1 MKKILLFVV
10 VVFCISCNNKK
21 LAPNEYE
28 LEVSIAGLADSSLL
42 ILQEPKGTIIDST
55 RLSNNK
61 ATFKGSLNEYPVQ
74 WVLRD
79 LNGNY
84 KYIWVEPSYMNV
96 TVKDGNFFEAKITGS
111 KIQAESDE
119 LARRIKPFEII
130 MDNIDNYAMKN
141 QENLSDIEIDSLRTI
156 YFRAEKDEE
165 LETQKFI
172 EDKVNT
178 YYSIHILDFY
188 KTTFGKKVVSNLF
201 EKFNE
206 EYKNSDYGK
215 SISNYLNLNK
225 EPKIGESFRD
235 LSLPNK
241 NGDLVSISEI
251 NAKYLLVEFW
261 ASNCGPCRI
270 TNPKLAKI
278 YDNYNSKGF
287 EIYGISLDTN
297 NENWIN
303 AMHKDGI
310 KKWTNV
316 IEINGFDGDAALI
329 YGINAI
335 PDNFLINAEGKVI
348 ARKIWSEDLEKFLQE
363 NLQ

>member
-10 VVFCISCNNKK
+10 VAFCISCNNKK

-130 MDNIDNYAMKN
+130 MDNVDNYAMKN

-225 EPKIGESFRD
+225 EPKKTIEGFIGGVVFAIFAAILISFYNN
-235 LSLPNK
+235 SLTLIHWIFLALIVSFLGTA
-241 NGDLVSISEI
+241 GDLIESKYKRNANIKDSGNIMPGHGGILDRLDSLMFAAPFVYLYI
-251 NAKYLLVEFW
+251 NF
-261 ASNCGPCRI
+261 I
-270 TNPKLAKI
+270 I
-278 YDNYNSKGF
+278 
-287 EIYGISLDTN
+287 
-297 NENWIN
+297 
-303 AMHKDGI
+303 
-310 KKWTNV
+310 
-316 IEINGFDGDAALI
+316 
-329 YGINAI
+329 
-335 PDNFLINAEGKVI
+335 
-348 ARKIWSEDLEKFLQE
+348 
-363 NLQ
+363 